1 MSIGGKAR
9 RRLSSILHGGKD
21 KDRDARRANTPPP
34 SAPTPPVPAIPI
46 EHVQPTTLTDEP
58 VAIAASQPPEPSSS
72 ATPDVTALYLDSDS
86 DSDAEQF
93 YTPTD
98 GLSEVAE
105 EDEAQDTDVALDGAD
120 DKSVRR
126 AQVSASPSVLASH
139 IHHRPR
145 GATPIDQSAFL
156 RDDIAVCAQAVGLF
170 LTSRMKEAE
179 TLVYES
185 DPEAQHMYVQ
195 NAGAVIQAIKGM
207 MTFDQE
213 DLSVALE
220 ISKGT
225 SALADS
231 LRKPGG
237 GIGSKLAGLVRSN
250 AVDNIRSMTIVQKH
264 AELVYA
270 ESLLLKAVLGIVAGG
285 SWVGLINEA
294 LNMRSAYGIYRTL
307 QQYLEASGGDTELD
321 EDFKSGVELGTGLSS
336 LMLSLLPGKVL
347 KVGSPLPRHHR
358 VLIGGLLAGR
368 RDIRLHRR
376 PSRRARHADGGR
388 RMVRVER
395 RARHLGRGGR
405 RPTTNLR
412 HGIAHIPPRHFG
424 SNTRVRRERATSQ
437 KYPRVQST
445 AISQRHILPL
455 LSITAL
461 HHSRP
466 AGKGECD
473 FAVGAGLATR
483 ISAIAAHLLV
493 RHGRQQLDDVQH
505 SPGQELLQDPC
516 RRELMEQGDI

>member
-1 MSIGGKAR
+1 M
-9 RRLSSILHGGKD
+9 
-21 KDRDARRANTPPP
+21 TPPP
-34 SAPTPPVPAIPI
+34 PSQSSAAEVPPVPVIPV
-46 EHVQPTTLTDEP
+46 EHKTTTTPPAAALTDEP
-58 VAIAASQPPEPSSS
+58 EAMARSDEAVPVTTAASPPLANGVAQLNLDNDP
-72 ATPDVTALYLDSDS
+72 DSDS
-86 DSDAEQF
+86 DSDSEQF

-105 EDEAQDTDVALDGAD
+105 EEEDEEDGLVVGAD
-120 DKSVRR
+120 DTSVHR

-139 IHHRPR
+139 INHRAR
-145 GATPIDQSAFL
+145 HGVAPIDQSSFL
-156 RDDIAVCAQAVGLF
+156 RDDISVCAQAVALF
-170 LTSRMKEAE
+170 LTSRMREAE
-179 TLVYES
+179 TLIYES

-220 ISKGT
+220 IAKGT

-250 AVDNIRSMTIVQKH
+250 GVENIRSMTLVQKH

-307 QQYLEASGGDTELD
+307 QQYLEASGGEDEMD

-347 KVGSPLPRHHR
+347 KVSL
-358 VLIGGLLAGR
+358 
-368 RDIRLHRR
+368 
-376 PSRRARHADGGR
+376 RASLEDC
-388 RMVRVER
+388 
-395 RARHLGRGGR
+395 
-405 RPTTNLR
+405 N
-412 HGIAHIPPRHFG
+412 
-424 SNTRVRRERATSQ
+424 
-437 KYPRVQST
+437 
-445 AISQRHILPL
+445 
-455 LSITAL
+455 
-461 HHSRP
+461 
-466 AGKGECD
+466 C
-473 FAVGAGLATR
+473 
-483 ISAIAAHLLV
+483 
-493 RHGRQQLDDVQH
+493 
-505 SPGQELLQDPC
+505 
-516 RRELMEQGDI
+516 